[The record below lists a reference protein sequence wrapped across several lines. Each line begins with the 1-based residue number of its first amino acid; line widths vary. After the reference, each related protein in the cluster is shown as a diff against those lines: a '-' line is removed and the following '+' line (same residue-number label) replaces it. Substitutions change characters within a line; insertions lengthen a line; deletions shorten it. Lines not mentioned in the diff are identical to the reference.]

1 MVIADGQGILVTD
14 EPMEFARHVVD
25 MLRDSTRRA
34 EMARRARAAAEANY
48 RWADQ
53 LARLDQ
59 VIAAVSQPL
68 PTSAPADRQLIQKI
82 C

>member
-1 MVIADGQGILVTD
+1 VIADGEGILVTD
-14 EPMEFARHVVD
+14 EPLEFARHVVD
-25 MLRDSTRRA
+25 MLRDSTRRV

-48 RWADQ
+48 RWEDQ

-68 PTSAPADRQLIQKI
+68 PTSAPADRQLIKKI